1 MADSC
6 FFHFAGHSIL
16 SHILVHRVRR
26 VFFPFGPEF
35 VINSYGMPSSPGAF
49 TDFIC
54 LIASFTSAIK
64 GMMAWVQAF
73 VGVAVQVESGM
84 STQSGLCGKGCLPSL
99 VMKNVP
105 AYMVP
110 SLHDFILVCEDFVI
124 LTSHT

>member
-16 SHILVHRVRR
+16 SHILEHRVRR

-35 VINSYGMPSSPGAF
+35 VINSYVMPSSPGAF
-49 TDFIC
+49 PDFIC

-73 VGVAVQVESGM
+73 VGVAVQVGSGM
-84 STQSGLCGKGCLPSL
+84 STQSGLCGKGCPPSL

-105 AYMVP
+105 AHIG
-110 SLHDFILVCEDFVI
+110 SIFTGLHPCL
-124 LTSHT
+124 